1 MREIGALSRL
11 DRGNIVGS
19 YIQNKLQQLEVTPLA
34 VGKVVSTVLDE
45 SHPRFEELGKY
56 ASIGIVEYALDVQV
70 GAVVGTAY
78 PLNRSMRKY
87 PVVGEFILLLKPQGY
102 ARGPLQSNATTYY
115 IGLIDVWNYTNHNS
129 FPFDVPTMRGI
140 PYATTQTGFTNPTS
154 VVSDPFFGKTFKES
168 SKIRPLQ
175 AFEGDVIFEGR
186 WGNTLRL
193 SSTIIDT
200 ETEKGVNNWSM
211 SNTQSGSPITI
222 LRNGQSQ
229 IQSKEFKQIVEDIN
243 EDLSSVYLTSNQK
256 INIRVAQTNTYTSY
270 NTQTKPIAATEF
282 TKSQVIINADRLLLN
297 SKSDHILLTSAKT
310 INLNATDSLNLDTP
324 GSLIVQAN
332 KILLGS
338 ATAPEPILLGNKT
351 YELLKSL
358 LNALEAFMTAA
369 ETTVSTSPGTALGQL
384 NITAGLVKGNIA
396 GMKQLLNEI
405 RSETSFTE

>member
-1 MREIGALSRL
+1 M
-11 DRGNIVGS
+11 NN
-19 YIQNKLQQLEVTPLA
+19 Y
-34 VGKVVSTVLDE
+34 
-45 SHPRFEELGKY
+45 KY
-56 ASIGIVEYALDVQV
+56 TIE
-70 GAVVGTAY
+70 GT
-78 PLNRSMRKY
+78 
-87 PVVGEFILLLKPQGY
+87 E
-102 ARGPLQSNATTYY
+102 QSLT
-115 IGLIDVWNYTNHNS
+115 I
-129 FPFDVPTMRGI
+129 
-140 PYATTQTGFTNPTS
+140 
-154 VVSDPFFGKTFKES
+154 FFKKKE
-168 SKIRPLQ
+168 
-175 AFEGDVIFEGR
+175 
-186 WGNTLRL
+186 
-193 SSTIIDT
+193 
-200 ETEKGVNNWSM
+200 
-211 SNTQSGSPITI
+211 
-222 LRNGQSQ
+222 QSQ